1 MASNNQ
7 KQKQRNGVS
16 LLFRA
21 QKVKRLTKE
30 NKMTEE
36 QVKFLCKWMVDNGNR
51 PLTEFEKELIKQ
63 AIENA
68 KSPQEMVISVLALLT
83 NM

>member
-1 MASNNQ
+1 
-7 KQKQRNGVS
+7 
-16 LLFRA
+16 
-21 QKVKRLTKE
+21 
-30 NKMTEE
+30 MTEE

-68 KSPQEMVISVLALLT
+68 KSPQEMVASILALLI

>member
-1 MASNNQ
+1 
-7 KQKQRNGVS
+7 
-16 LLFRA
+16 
-21 QKVKRLTKE
+21 
-30 NKMTEE
+30 MTEE

-63 AIENA
+63 AIDNA
-68 KSPQEMVISVLALLT
+68 KSLQEMVASILALLT